1 MTSAAYRGGGVSEL
15 EVQNL
20 NRLFSTIALQI
31 AGLDRGLSVK
41 REEGQTLVEYA
52 LIIVTISIGVTAA
65 MVFLRN
71 QIDAIFTSIGN
82 SL

>member
-1 MTSAAYRGGGVSEL
+1 
-15 EVQNL
+15 L
-20 NRLFSTIALQI
+20 NRLLCTIGLQI
-31 AGLDRGLSVK
+31 AGLNRGIK

-65 MVFLRN
+65 MTFLRG
-71 QIDAIFTSIGN
+71 QIAGVFSSIGN

>member
-1 MTSAAYRGGGVSEL
+1 
-15 EVQNL
+15 L
-20 NRLFSTIALQI
+20 NRLLCTIGLQI
-31 AGLDRGLSVK
+31 AGLNRGLSLK

-65 MVFLRN
+65 MVFLRG
-71 QIDAIFTSIGN
+71 QIRQVFTDIGN